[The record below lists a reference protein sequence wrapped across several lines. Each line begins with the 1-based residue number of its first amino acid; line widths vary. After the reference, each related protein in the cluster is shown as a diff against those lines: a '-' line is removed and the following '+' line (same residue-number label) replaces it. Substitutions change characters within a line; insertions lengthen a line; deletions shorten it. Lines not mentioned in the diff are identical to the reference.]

1 MTKEQE
7 EIINRLSKITNRQI
21 LYGNKCGITIERFRE
36 LQEDIE
42 TVLNMLKE
50 KDKEIEKYK
59 NLLASNLAKKLND
72 SIKAKEKSNTDL
84 EFLNLGWKTELEKK
98 DKMID
103 LMAEQLIGLP
113 VNKIKQDFEKPNFKA
128 EITIF
133 TDKEAIEQYFERK
146 ATNGG

>member
-7 EIINRLSKITNRQI
+7 AIENLENLSEYGLCYTINEKI
-21 LYGNKCGITIERFRE
+21 
-36 LQEDIE
+36 QEDIE

-50 KDKEIEKYK
+50 KDAEIEKYK
-59 NLLASNLAKKLND
+59 QLYN
-72 SIKAKEKSNTDL
+72 KALDDAVITAHDNM
-84 EFLNLGWKTELEKK
+84 KK
-98 DKMID
+98 DKIID

-133 TDKEAIEQYFERK
+133 TDKEAIKQYFERK
-146 ATNGG
+146 VKQSSDINITSEEN